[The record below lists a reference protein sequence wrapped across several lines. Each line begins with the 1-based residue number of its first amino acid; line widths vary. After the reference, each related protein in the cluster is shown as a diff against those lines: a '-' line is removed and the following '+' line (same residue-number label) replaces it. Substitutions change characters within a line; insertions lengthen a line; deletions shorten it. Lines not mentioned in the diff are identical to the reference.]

1 MEMGTDIFISAK
13 TKVNLAKDFVL
24 TNLSV
29 TTVKGKRVPVKV
41 LKSSKFE
48 QGQGDKLKK
57 DHNKSD

>member
-13 TKVNLAKDFVL
+13 TKVNLANDLVL

-41 LKSSKFE
+41 FKVP
-48 QGQGDKLKK
+48 
-57 DHNKSD
+57 

>member
-13 TKVNLAKDFVL
+13 TKINLAKDFVL

-41 LKSSKFE
+41 FKVLKI
-48 QGQGDKLKK
+48 
-57 DHNKSD
+57 